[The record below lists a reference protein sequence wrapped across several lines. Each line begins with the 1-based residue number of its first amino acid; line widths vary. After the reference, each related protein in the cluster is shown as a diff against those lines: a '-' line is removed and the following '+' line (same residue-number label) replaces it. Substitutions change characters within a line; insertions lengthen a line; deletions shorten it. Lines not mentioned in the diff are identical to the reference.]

1 VRSCP
6 SFLLGFFHVA
16 SFDTRNRVLMSLT
29 ERDLALL
36 QAHFEYVELPVRFRI
51 ETPNKPI
58 SHVYFV
64 ERGIVSVVTT
74 GPKRL
79 PIEVAVVGY
88 EGFTGVAV
96 VLGGDRSPL
105 DTYVQV
111 AGQGYRIDVDALQRA
126 IADSPTLANLLNRFS
141 QAFITQISQTALANG
156 RAKLEERLARWLLM
170 AQDRLQSDDLPLT
183 HEFLALMLAVRRP
196 GVTVELSKL
205 QVQGLLRVRR
215 GAITIEDRQGLL
227 KIATNFT
234 AFPKR
239 SWTGFWRFESKAARA
254 RARAVR

>member
-1 VRSCP
+1 MHARTVIVRSCP
-6 SFLLGFFHVA
+6 SVLMGFFIVA
-16 SFDTRNRVLMSLT
+16 IFNSRNRVLTSLHNS
-29 ERDLALL
+29 DLALL
-36 QAHFEYVELPVRFRI
+36 QAHFEHVELPVRFRV

-64 ERGIVSVVTT
+64 EHGIVSVVTT

-111 AGQGYRIDVDALQRA
+111 AGDGYRIGIDELQQA
-126 IADSPTLANLLNRFS
+126 ISESPTLGSSLNRFS
-141 QAFITQISQTALANG
+141 QAFMTQVAQTALANG

-205 QVQGLLRVRR
+205 QVRGLLKVRR
-215 GAITIEDRQGLL
+215 GAITIVNREGLL
-227 KIATNFT
+227 KIADKFYGIPEAELERLIPT
-234 AFPKR
+234 R
-239 SWTGFWRFESKAARA
+239 M
-254 RARAVR
+254 

>member
-1 VRSCP
+1 MGVFTVP
-6 SFLLGFFHVA
+6 I
-16 SFDTRNRVLMSLT
+16 FDTRNRVLASLT
-29 ERDLALL
+29 DRDLALL
-36 QAHFEYVELPVRFRI
+36 QVHFEHVELPVRFRV

-64 ERGIVSVVTT
+64 ERGSGAVVTT

-111 AGQGYRIDVDALQRA
+111 AGHGYRIEVDALQQA
-126 IADSPTLANLLNRFS
+126 IADSPTLANSLNRFS

-170 AQDRLQSDDLPLT
+170 AQDRLQSNELPLT

-196 GVTVELSKL
+196 GVTVELSRL
-205 QVQGLLRVRR
+205 QVQGVLRVRR
-215 GAITIEDRQGLL
+215 GAITIEDRHGLL
-227 KIATNFT
+227 KIADKFYGVPE
-234 AFPKR
+234 AELDRLLPQRK
-239 SWTGFWRFESKAARA
+239 
-254 RARAVR
+254 